1 MVNLIWVL
9 LAGIG
14 IIYAAFNGTMEEVNR
29 AIFST
34 LDEAVMITL
43 SLAGV
48 LVFWL
53 GLMKIA
59 EEAGLLRGLATLF
72 RPFVQRI
79 FPDIPKDD
87 PAMGYILS
95 NMTANMFGL
104 GNAATPMGLKAMKE
118 LKRLSGSDKASRSM
132 ITFLAINTSS
142 LTLIPTT
149 VIAIRMKYGS
159 VEPTSIVGATIVA
172 TIISTCAALLID
184 RFFHYR
190 RMRML
195 NHD

>member
-9 LAGIG
+9 LAGVG
-14 IIYAAFNGTMEEVNR
+14 IIYAAFNGTMKEVNE

-59 EEAGLLRGLATLF
+59 EEAGLLSGLATLF
-72 RPFVQRI
+72 RPIVQRI
-79 FPDIPKDD
+79 FPEIPKDD
-87 PAMGYILS
+87 PALGYILS

-118 LKRLSGSDKASRSM
+118 MKRLSGSEEASRSM

-159 VEPTSIVGATIVA
+159 VDPTSIVGATIIA
-172 TIISTCAALLID
+172 TIISTLAALIID
-184 RFFHYR
+184 RFFYFR
-190 RMRML
+190 RSRVMK
-195 NHD
+195 

>member
-1 MVNLIWVL
+1 MVNIIWVA
-9 LAGIG
+9 LAVFGIVF
-14 IIYAAFNGTMEEVNR
+14 AAFNGTMQEVNQ

-48 LVFWL
+48 LIFWL

-59 EEAGLLRGLATLF
+59 EEAGLLSGLSRLF
-72 RPFVQRI
+72 RPVVQRL

-87 PAMGYILS
+87 PAIGYILS
-95 NMTANMFGL
+95 NMTANVFGL

-118 LKRLSGSDKASRSM
+118 LKRLSGSDQASRSM
-132 ITFLAINTSS
+132 ITFLALNTSS

-149 VIAIRMKYGS
+149 IIAIRMKYDS
-159 VEPTSIVGATIVA
+159 HDPTSIVGS
-172 TIISTCAALLID
+172 TIIATLISTAAALCID
-184 RFFHYR
+184 RYFHYR
-190 RMRML
+190 RRRNL
-195 NHD
+195 KYD

>member
-1 MVNLIWVL
+1 MVNLIWVF
-9 LAGIG
+9 LAVSGIA
-14 IIYAAFNGTMEEVNR
+14 YAAFAGTMDRVNE
-29 AIFST
+29 AIFAT
-34 LDEAVMITL
+34 IDESVMITL

-59 EEAGLLRGLATLF
+59 EEAGLLTGLAKLF
-72 RPFVQRI
+72 KPIVKRL
-79 FPDIPKDD
+79 FPDIPEND
-87 PAMGYILS
+87 PALGYILS

-118 LKRLSGSDKASRSM
+118 MKRLSGSERASRSM

-159 VEPTSIVGATIVA
+159 VDPTSIIGATILA
-172 TIISTCAALLID
+172 TMISTLAALIID
-184 RFFHYR
+184 RYFYYR
-190 RMRML
+190 RRKTGQTL
-195 NHD
+195 